1 MLRQLGNLFVV
12 QPEVLKSFMAE
23 SYLGQIEPSL
33 LRPYLAQR
41 VDYPSFARRFA
52 EDEGFGIDRDAPVPS
67 GSSSAARGTAVDR
80 LSALGGQALA
90 VGKGRLTG
98 MMDELGAFSATLAGG
113 GGGSGSGEPSSS
125 SAPAGR
131 LPASSSSSTAGLAD
145 RIAAN
150 REARAAA
157 AAANANA
164 SPSGRSTP
172 VGGGGGNAA
181 ARGGPPATAAAAAY
195 WTPM

>member
-1 MLRQLGNLFVV
+1 MPLRDLASYQECFAGFGVTLLNERFAMLRQLGNLFVV

-23 SYLGQIEPSL
+23 SYLGQIEPHL

-41 VDYPSFARRFA
+41 VDYPTFARRFA
-52 EDEGFGIDRDAPVPS
+52 EDEGFGIDKDAPVPS
-67 GSSSAARGTAVDR
+67 ASARSQLGAVDR

-113 GGGSGSGEPSSS
+113 G
-125 SAPAGR
+125 AAGDSNASR
-131 LPASSSSSTAGLAD
+131 PPASSVALND

-157 AAANANA
+157 ASNT
-164 SPSGRSTP
+164 SGRSTP
-172 VGGGGGNAA
+172 VGRAT
-181 ARGGPPATAAAAAY
+181 GPPSTAAY
-195 WTPM
+195 FTPMPM